1 MIKIDLSL
9 NFQERKNVK
18 KNVKTSKK
26 TSKRQKKREK
36 IDLGQIFDVSLIC
49 VYYKLV

>member
-49 VYYKLV
+49 V

>member
-9 NFQERKNVK
+9 KFNERKNVK

-49 VYYKLV
+49 V